1 MSGLPS
7 TTARTTVLSEF
18 DEMMISKSIATRE
31 QRLRAKGFT
40 AEQAA
45 EILEAEAEEV
55 AAEVNA
61 AATQQLAQGDGDGSD
76 DDDDAGAD
84 ADAALR
90 AYRAARIAELKAA
103 QAGRAEL
110 VQVTKSTWEADV
122 AQAAGWVV
130 VALHADP
137 SLEEQAGRGVPAQ
150 CAALVAALRD
160 VAARWSDVR
169 CCQIAAL
176 DAIPPSQ
183 LGKLP
188 GLFCYRDGAL
198 CHSLMGAEAVGAA
211 RSGPDLARTLAE
223 LGVLAPGAGAGG
235 AVSDHE
241 SDDLDSD

>member
-1 MSGLPS
+1 MQANEARRRTRRASEPAGAGGWSGS
-7 TTARTTVLSEF
+7 VGKVF
-18 DEMMISKSIATRE
+18 
-31 QRLRAKGFT
+31 QRLGL
-40 AEQAA
+40 EQ
-45 EILEAEAEEV
+45 
-55 AAEVNA
+55 
-61 AATQQLAQGDGDGSD
+61 
-76 DDDDAGAD
+76 
-84 ADAALR
+84 
-90 AYRAARIAELKAA
+90 
-103 QAGRAEL
+103 
-110 VQVTKSTWEADV
+110 
-122 AQAAGWVV
+122 
-130 VALHADP
+130 
-137 SLEEQAGRGVPAQ
+137 LEEQAGRGVPAQ

>member
-1 MSGLPS
+1 MSCS
-7 TTARTTVLSEF
+7 TSH
-18 DEMMISKSIATRE
+18 
-31 QRLRAKGFT
+31 
-40 AEQAA
+40 
-45 EILEAEAEEV
+45 
-55 AAEVNA
+55 
-61 AATQQLAQGDGDGSD
+61 
-76 DDDDAGAD
+76 
-84 ADAALR
+84 
-90 AYRAARIAELKAA
+90 
-103 QAGRAEL
+103 GRA
-110 VQVTKSTWEADV
+110 SA
-122 AQAAGWVV
+122 
-130 VALHADP
+130 
-137 SLEEQAGRGVPAQ
+137 
-150 CAALVAALRD
+150 CATPPRT
-160 VAARWSDVR
+160 ARWSDVR